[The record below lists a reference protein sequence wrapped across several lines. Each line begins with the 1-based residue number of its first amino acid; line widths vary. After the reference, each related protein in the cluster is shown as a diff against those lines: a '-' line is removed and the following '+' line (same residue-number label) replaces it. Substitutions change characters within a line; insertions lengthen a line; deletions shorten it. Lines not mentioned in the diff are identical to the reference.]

1 MEKNNIYKNLNKNW
15 VQWFVEWMLRFVV
28 WIRWFAGCGKNS
40 FYREQITL
48 MTSNSGNGIGQVTWV
63 NRRYISTKNIK
74 KNLSLVIWS
83 SNLTSQV
90 GNDRFTKQVSNMVN
104 CPLINLVL
112 W

>member
-15 VQWFVEWMLRFVV
+15 VQWFVEWMLRFVGRI
-28 WIRWFAGCGKNS
+28 WWFAGFGKSS

-74 KNLSLVIWS
+74 KI
-83 SNLTSQV
+83 
-90 GNDRFTKQVSNMVN
+90 
-104 CPLINLVL
+104 
-112 W
+112 